1 VGEPLKR
8 NVRLLRSMK
17 ESMFTKALKIV
28 GYLSAVLFL
37 ASQSS
42 AQSIASAV
50 DCSRIDKS
58 KPPLFITFEGSE
70 LKNVLLRLHNNSRC
84 AVLIPT
90 NQLQSSLKV
99 VRQADGRAKF
109 ETVEELKDGSRVPV
123 VYNLFN
129 RRGSK
134 DTVIVSDGCVVMTRS
149 LFPQHSIIF
158 ATPLDDF
165 KRNADVGVGFNYPW
179 EEDNGSAVRG
189 EFGHYVFFPNEY
201 LPKRL

>member
-1 VGEPLKR
+1 MGEPLKR
-8 NVRLLRSMK
+8 NVGLLRTVK
-17 ESMFTKALKIV
+17 KSMFTKTLKIV
-28 GYLSAVLFL
+28 GCLSAVLFS
-37 ASQSS
+37 ASHSS
-42 AQSIASAV
+42 AQGTGSAV

-58 KPPLFITFEGSE
+58 QSPLFITFEGAE
-70 LKNVLLRLHNNSRC
+70 LKHALLRLHNNSRC

-90 NQLQSSLKV
+90 NQLQGSLKV

-134 DTVIVSDGCVVMTRS
+134 DTVIVSDGCVVMTSS
-149 LFPQHSIIF
+149 LFPQQSIVF
-158 ATPLDDF
+158 AIPLDDF
-165 KRNADVGVGFNYPW
+165 KRNADVGVEFNYPW
-179 EEDNGSAVRG
+179 EEDNGSAMG
-189 EFGHYVFFPNEY
+189 GAFGHYVFFRNEY